1 MSYPALILSCT
12 LQMQFNL
19 LAKIHIIFSNGH
31 IMRGRGLVNALMSI
45 PYNERL
51 LRTIFIL
58 QRRQMTVECEYNFHF
73 NACTTRQIS
82 FKPHFDLNNYMNTV
96 LLCVQQFAVN

>member
-19 LAKIHIIFSNGH
+19 LAKIHIIYSKEH
-31 IMRGRGLVNALMSI
+31 IMRGRGIVNAFMSI

-51 LRTIFIL
+51 LRTILIL
-58 QRRQMTVECEYNFHF
+58 QRRQMMVECEYNFHF